1 MGLLTSAPVLVA
13 IAGFIVLAVLMLW
26 RVPAA
31 ILIGLIITSALAFV
45 TRIAPTPT
53 AIVGIPPS
61 PLPIM
66 LQLDLRGAFSWGF
79 FGVGLTIFVMAFN
92 DTMGTLV
99 GVAQRAGMLDRDGNL
114 PRIERPMLADALATT
129 FAALVGTT
137 TAGAYIESAAGVAAG
152 GRTGLTAVVV
162 AALFALSLFLAPL
175 MTAIPPAAYGPVLIL
190 VGVMMLE
197 PIIRINFD
205 DLSES
210 IPAFAVITL
219 MSFTYNIGVGVTA
232 GFILYPLMKVAVG
245 RWREVKPGLWMLAG
259 LSLLFY
265 VFYPYR

>member
-1 MGLLTSAPVLVA
+1 MVA
-13 IAGFIVLAVLMLW
+13 IAGFIMMALLMLW

-31 ILIGLIITSALAFV
+31 ILIGIIVTSALAFAA
-45 TRIAPTPT
+45 RIAPMPS
-53 AIVGIPPS
+53 AIVGLPPN

-66 LQLDLRGAFSWGF
+66 FQLDLHGAFSWGF

-92 DTMGTLV
+92 DTMGTLM

-114 PRIERPMLADALATT
+114 PGIERPMLADALATT
-129 FAALVGTT
+129 FAALVGTS
-137 TAGAYIESAAGVAAG
+137 TAGAFIESAAGVTAG

-162 AALFALSLFLAPL
+162 AGLFALSLFLAPL

-197 PIIRINFD
+197 PVIRINFD
-205 DLSES
+205 DLSEA
-210 IPAFAVITL
+210 IPAFAVIAL

-232 GFILYPLMKVAVG
+232 GFILYPLLKVAVG
-245 RWREVKPGLWMLAG
+245 RWGEIKPGLWMLAG

-265 VFYPYR
+265 IFYPYR